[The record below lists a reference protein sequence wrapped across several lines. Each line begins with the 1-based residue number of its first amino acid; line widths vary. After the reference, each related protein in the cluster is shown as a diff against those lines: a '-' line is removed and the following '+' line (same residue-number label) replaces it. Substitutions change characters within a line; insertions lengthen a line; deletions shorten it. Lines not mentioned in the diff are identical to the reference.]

1 MVINGIEYRKA
12 SPKDAALLAQTR
24 QKAWNAT
31 YRGIYPDS
39 MIDEFDYDWH
49 IRREEKNLQNPH
61 IHTWLILSE
70 GACHGYVTWIASE
83 KPLWRDYHFRLYS
96 LYLLPQLQGR
106 GLGRRIF
113 QGIQTQCRELGY
125 GKLYV
130 SCQPQNIPAMG
141 FYSHMGGR
149 IVAEDTGNEEQ
160 FMDTVEWEFD
170 C

>member
-1 MVINGIEYRKA
+1 MSIVQFRLAEV
-12 SPKDAALLAQTR
+12 SDAALLAATR
-24 QKAWNAT
+24 QKAWDAT

-39 MIDEFDYDWH
+39 MIDDFDYVWH

-61 IHTWLILSE
+61 IHTYLIFSE
-70 GACHGYVTWIASE
+70 GECGGYVTWMERE

-96 LYLLPQLQGR
+96 LYLLPNLQGR

-113 QGIQTQCRELGY
+113 RGVQQQCRELGY

-130 SCQPQNIPAMG
+130 SCQPQNTPAMG

-149 IVAEDTGNEEQ
+149 IVAEDTGNEEK
-160 FMDTVEWEFD
+160 FMDTVELEFD